1 MKGLVAAEPFT
12 LVVRNSRFLA
22 ELLTADTHEA
32 ARALL
37 GAQRAKY
44 ADASHVVHAMVIG
57 PSGGI
62 LGCSDDGEPAGTAG
76 RPVLEVL
83 KGSGITNVL
92 LTVTRWFG
100 GTKLGT
106 GGLVKAYGDAAKGVL
121 ATVATREIVTMAHLS
136 FTLPYSLLEPGRRL
150 LREYSF
156 AIRQENYTSAGDSLQ
171 GELPSGRADE
181 VIRRLADL
189 SRGQISVE
197 RIVE

>member
-1 MKGLVAAEPFT
+1 MKELVSAEPFT
-12 LVVRNSRFLA
+12 LVVKNSRFLA
-22 ELLTADTHEA
+22 ELLPADTAEA
-32 ARALL
+32 ARTLL

-44 ADASHVVHAMVIG
+44 ANASHVVHAMAIG
-57 PSGGI
+57 PSASI

-100 GTKLGT
+100 GIKLGT

-121 ATVATREIVTMAHLS
+121 VTVTTREIVAMTHLS
-136 FTLPYSLLEPGRRL
+136 FTLPYPLLEAGKRL
-150 LREYSF
+150 LQESSF
-156 AIRQENYTSAGDSLQ
+156 VIQQENYTSEGNSLQ
-171 GELPSGRADE
+171 GELPCDQTDE
-181 VIRRLADL
+181 LLRRLADL

-197 RIVE
+197 RR